1 MEYTPGVCPLCTEV
15 CPFQK
20 LLAGQAC
27 SHALCPPCAEA
38 TRLCVPPVCTL
49 CGADASGPWSP
60 LATAADD
67 DRCPPSPSLLTAA
80 RCAAETLSRVNR
92 AAEAVALS
100 LATPLPPPA
109 LQLQRTRYK
118 ALSAQAEEVQVAH
131 GVLAGAVAAAS
142 AGLVVDLPRLHRLI
156 AQALE
161 QPDPVADSFVEVVPG
176 TPDRLRMLRVDASKC
191 SVRPRGVRSHNPAE
205 AGPEPPTLLVHLRDD
220 LGRPLADPGPQDL
233 QVLLDGLEAEPVAS
247 GGEGEEGLLVFAL
260 PGTPGTWVHVE
271 VRVRASAER
280 TNVPVPGWQGRRL
293 CTGAPFALARV
304 REVGCVPPRVANCAA
319 SQDGRWLATTYHNN
333 SMVHLFDLDADRLAV
348 TVTLLSRAYGLAF
361 CASVGRDEE
370 LGPSPSS
377 LLLCIPSAG
386 VLEEMGVFPSY
397 DAPRRRAWL
406 PGCASVAVLRNHLP
420 RYAVASTFPSAPLL
434 VLDHTWRVLKQVA
447 VPLALSGVGTWGDK
461 RKSHA
466 LWAGVRPS
474 EPLMRLRNKIEN
486 ALVRAGVEPDRRKFH
501 PHVTLART
509 GASPAHRIGEFIAGH
524 GAFATQS
531 FAVNE
536 FVLFSSF
543 LSHSGAIYTP
553 EASFPLGDHYERQ
566 SAWLENA
573 EDMTD
578 AI

>member
-1 MEYTPGVCPLCTEV
+1 MSHERAWIPPPMEYTPGVCPLCTEV

-348 TVTLLSRAYGLAF
+348 TFTLLSRAYGLAF

-447 VPLALSGVGTWGDK
+447 VPLALSGVGFASPT
-461 RKSHA
+461 
-466 LWAGVRPS
+466 
-474 EPLMRLRNKIEN
+474 
-486 ALVRAGVEPDRRKFH
+486 
-501 PHVTLART
+501 TLALNYYGRRVSFWEWDEDALPPAQPEHVVSLVQGGSPSAGLAVT
-509 GASPAHRIGEFIAGH
+509 ARGEVVAATACGKWVHVFSPSRSPPLPVDGAATALSSAG
-524 GAFATQS
+524 S
-531 FAVNE
+531 FVYAVCGSR
-536 FVLFSSF
+536 VLV
-543 LSHSGAIYTP
+543 YT
-553 EASFPLGDHYERQ
+553 
-566 SAWLENA
+566 
-573 EDMTD
+573 
-578 AI
+578 